1 MEKQEIIGVNE
12 LDYLFDSNQKDYYN
26 IQNKMEQDL
35 YRISKATK
43 DIDLKKDYK
52 YIIKAKTL
60 TDMNGEN
67 YTLNQIEFETEQFF
81 KNRIIYCNKEFKL
94 NDKSRVI
101 NFYLQNGEVKSRFII
116 DSIYLRKVLNELKS
130 PSFTVKVGRNSNV
143 SINDFKSTFDDI
155 SIVDIFCEKKS
166 YIMTIENF
174 RKRDSQKV
182 DLIKDINLNMQE
194 YFKEDS
200 EKIIIPFDEYDQYY
214 NKLMNFLV
222 FNEINIM
229 YFLGPKGCSKSLF
242 LNLFAKKLIV
252 RDLTKLY
259 INMKYVKEVQDL
271 KTLKKTLY
279 KEFLYSITEEEE
291 IETVYNWR
299 IFDQISLNN
308 STNFVYKLIEKF
320 INLHEQNL
328 DKEIVVIIDNYII
341 ENESEQSDLEE
352 IIDFMNKK
360 NHTKYK
366 LIISGDGKFFR
377 KKLKYHFLNE
387 IKNLKFQQVLFMNF
401 NKVPKF
407 DSVLTDNNAE
417 NNFLLQE
424 EEYLNK
430 YDFYSLFYCFNY
442 NQKKISLEELNEIP
456 LFETFPN
463 YLDIYIDNQL
473 INFKI
478 TSNIYLKALN
488 KKIAFNV
495 EKNALKS
502 IMEKKYFPR
511 TSYGVA
517 EELLI
522 ILLIKYNKF
531 NIGYMNFKEIIEVE
545 EINEIKNFKIIFKSK
560 IKELEKQE
568 CYLITQKKYNEENYE
583 ILIIQNIDNKIN
595 AIFVQIGVDKNK
607 NEIIN
612 IKNDLA
618 KNVKNYKN
626 GL

>member
-81 KNRIIYCNKEFKL
+81 KNRIIYCNKGFKL

-101 NFYLQNGEVKSRFII
+101 NFHLQNGEVKSRFII

-130 PSFTVKVGRNSNV
+130 PTFTVKVGRNSNV

-341 ENESEQSDLEE
+341 ENENEQSDLEE

-360 NHTKYK
+360 NYIKYK

-407 DSVLTDNNAE
+407 DCVLTDSNAE
-417 NNFLLQE
+417 NNFILQE
-424 EEYLNK
+424 EEYLKK
-430 YDFYSLFYCFNY
+430 YDFYNLFYCFNY

-463 YLDIYIDNQL
+463 YL
-473 INFKI
+473 
-478 TSNIYLKALN
+478 NI
-488 KKIAFNV
+488 
-495 EKNALKS
+495 
-502 IMEKKYFPR
+502 
-511 TSYGVA
+511 
-517 EELLI
+517 
-522 ILLIKYNKF
+522 
-531 NIGYMNFKEIIEVE
+531 
-545 EINEIKNFKIIFKSK
+545 
-560 IKELEKQE
+560 
-568 CYLITQKKYNEENYE
+568 
-583 ILIIQNIDNKIN
+583 
-595 AIFVQIGVDKNK
+595 
-607 NEIIN
+607 
-612 IKNDLA
+612 
-618 KNVKNYKN
+618 
-626 GL
+626 

>member
-81 KNRIIYCNKEFKL
+81 KNRIIYCNKGFKL

-101 NFYLQNGEVKSRFII
+101 NFHLQNGEVKSRFII

-130 PSFTVKVGRNSNV
+130 PTFTVKVGRNSNV

-341 ENESEQSDLEE
+341 ENENEQSDLEE

-360 NHTKYK
+360 
-366 LIISGDGKFFR
+366 
-377 KKLKYHFLNE
+377 
-387 IKNLKFQQVLFMNF
+387 
-401 NKVPKF
+401 
-407 DSVLTDNNAE
+407 
-417 NNFLLQE
+417 
-424 EEYLNK
+424 
-430 YDFYSLFYCFNY
+430 
-442 NQKKISLEELNEIP
+442 
-456 LFETFPN
+456 
-463 YLDIYIDNQL
+463 
-473 INFKI
+473 
-478 TSNIYLKALN
+478 
-488 KKIAFNV
+488 
-495 EKNALKS
+495 
-502 IMEKKYFPR
+502 
-511 TSYGVA
+511 
-517 EELLI
+517 
-522 ILLIKYNKF
+522 
-531 NIGYMNFKEIIEVE
+531 
-545 EINEIKNFKIIFKSK
+545 
-560 IKELEKQE
+560 
-568 CYLITQKKYNEENYE
+568 
-583 ILIIQNIDNKIN
+583 IIQNIN
-595 AIFVQIGVDKNK
+595 
-607 NEIIN
+607 
-612 IKNDLA
+612 
-618 KNVKNYKN
+618 
-626 GL
+626 